1 MEPTFDIS
9 TFLSQQIPVVVVM
22 GLVIYWLQKRLDK
35 KEDVIKLKDEQLLD
49 LSKDVI
55 KVATLWEENKK
66 DPSNKEFQD
75 KVLDL
80 LTEVKDIVHECNAKK

>member
-1 MEPTFDIS
+1 LEPTFDIS